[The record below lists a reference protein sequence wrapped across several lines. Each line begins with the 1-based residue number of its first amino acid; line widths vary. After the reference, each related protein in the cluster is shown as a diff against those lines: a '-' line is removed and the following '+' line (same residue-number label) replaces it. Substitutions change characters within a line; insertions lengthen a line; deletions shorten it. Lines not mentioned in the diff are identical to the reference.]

1 MRIAFHGAARQ
12 VTGSL
17 HAVMSDGDLICLD
30 CGMFQGKRQESREM
44 NSVIP
49 FDTKLISNILLSH
62 AHIDHCGRVPLVTK
76 QNGFNGR
83 IISTHATADASE
95 FLLKDSAKIQES
107 DSSYLNYKAVKRF
120 LYELENPSAKIAVSP
135 KELKKL
141 KKSLKSKPH
150 RLNQPLIDELLE
162 RFNLARTEPLYTTAD
177 AESAIGHFRP
187 TNCMRSV
194 RVGENISATFYNA
207 GHILGSAMISLRVE
221 ENNTSK
227 TVLYTGDL
235 GRYDKPIIKD
245 PNQQFNREDREV
257 DLLIMESTY
266 GDRIH
271 EPVVDLK
278 PLLKEVIKETYNR
291 GGVIMIPAF
300 AYGRTQEIIYFLH
313 ELYLK
318 NDIPKLPVYIDS
330 PLATNITTVF
340 GEHPEVYDEDTHETF
355 LERGINPFSFPE
367 IQYVGS
373 VEESMKLNRSGEP
386 HIVLAGSGMC
396 EGGRILHHLRHR
408 IGDEKNTLLVVGYMA
423 QHTLG
428 RRILDLGLEYEQS
441 GRQGKPPAIRLYG
454 SEYPLEARVKKLGG
468 FSAHGDRDEM
478 TRFLKESGLKIKKIA
493 VVHGEEEQ
501 SISFCKHLQQLGY
514 QAFVP
519 RQGESMEM

>member
-1 MRIAFHGAARQ
+1 MRISFHGAARQ

-17 HAVMSDGDLICLD
+17 HAVMSGDDLVCLD

-62 AHIDHCGRVPLVTK
+62 AHIDHCGRIPLVTK
-76 QNGFNGR
+76 QDGFNGH
-83 IISTHATADASE
+83 IICTEATADASE
-95 FLLKDSAKIQES
+95 YLLKDSAKIQES

-120 LYELENPSAKIAVSP
+120 LYELENPSSEIAVSQ
-135 KELKKL
+135 KEVKKL

-150 RLNQPLIDELLE
+150 RLNQELIDELLD
-162 RFNLARTEPLYTTAD
+162 RFHLVRTLPLYTTAD
-177 AESAIGHFRP
+177 AERAIGYFQP
-187 TNCMRSV
+187 TSCRQPV
-194 RVGENISATFYNA
+194 RVGKNMSATFYNA
-207 GHILGSAMISLRVE
+207 GHILGSTMISLRVD
-221 ENNTSK
+221 ENSTSK

-245 PNQQFNREDREV
+245 PNREFNKEDREV

-266 GDRIH
+266 GNRIH
-271 EPVVDLK
+271 EPVLDLK
-278 PLLKEVIKETYNR
+278 PLLKEIIQETYGR

-318 NDIPKLPVYIDS
+318 NEVPKLPVYIDS
-330 PLATNITTVF
+330 PLATNLTTVF
-340 GEHPEVYDEDTHETF
+340 GEHPETYDEDTHETF

-367 IQYVGS
+367 IQYVNS
-373 VEESMKLNRSGEP
+373 VEESMKLNRSSEP

-408 IGDEKNTLLVVGYMA
+408 IGDKRNTILVVGYMA
-423 QHTLG
+423 QNTLG
-428 RRILDLGLEYEQS
+428 RRILDLGLEYGQS
-441 GRQGKPPAIRLYG
+441 GRQGKPPEIQLYG
-454 SEYPLEARVKKLGG
+454 SQYSLVAEVKKLGG

-501 SISFCKHLQQLGY
+501 SLSFCKHLQQMGY

>member
-1 MRIAFHGAARQ
+1 MRISFHGAARQ

-17 HAVMSDGDLICLD
+17 HAVMSDGDLVCLD

-44 NSVIP
+44 NFVIP

-62 AHIDHCGRVPLVTK
+62 AHIDHCGRIPLVTK
-76 QNGFNGR
+76 QDGFSGH
-83 IISTHATADASE
+83 IISTEATADACE
-95 FLLKDSAKIQES
+95 YLLKDSAKIQES
-107 DSSYLNYKAVKRF
+107 DSIYLNYKTVKRF
-120 LYELENPSAKIAVSP
+120 LYELEKPSSQIAISK
-135 KELKKL
+135 KEVKKL

-150 RLNQPLIDELLE
+150 RLNQDLINELLD
-162 RFNLARTEPLYTTAD
+162 RFDLTRTRPLYTTAD
-177 AESAIGHFRP
+177 AEGAIGHFRP
-187 TNCMRSV
+187 TSCKRPV
-194 RVGENISATFYNA
+194 RVGKNMSATFYNA
-207 GHILGSAMISLRVE
+207 GHILGSAMISLRVDE
-221 ENNTSK
+221 DNSTK

-245 PNQQFNREDREV
+245 PNRQFNEEDREV

-266 GDRIH
+266 GNRVH

-278 PLLKEVIKETYNR
+278 PMLKEIILETHAR

-318 NDIPKLPVYIDS
+318 NEVPKLPVYIDS
-330 PLATNITTVF
+330 PLATNLTTVF
-340 GEHPEVYDEDTHETF
+340 GEHPETYDEDTHETF

-373 VEESMKLNRSGEP
+373 VEESMKLNRSSEP

-408 IGDEKNTLLVVGYMA
+408 VGNERNTVLVVGYMA
-423 QHTLG
+423 QNTLG
-428 RRILDLGLEYEQS
+428 RRILDLGLEYSQS
-441 GRQGKPPAIRLYG
+441 GRQGQPPKIRLYG
-454 SEYPLEARVKKLGG
+454 AEYNLAAEVKKLGG

-501 SISFCKHLQQLGY
+501 SLSFCKHLQQQGY